1 MPDTLHEVARRM
13 AAAGRLPGLAEG
25 ARGRMCRPD
34 ESTPDWWAVASEGD
48 LMCAAIQH
56 AMSKKWLVRFI
67 HRLPPLDGSYV
78 DVIGPLLLAAADGT
92 TALSVLLAV
101 EKACDAAEG
110 ASDAK
115 A

>member
-56 AMSKKWLVRFI
+56 ADSKEWTVRI
-67 HRLPPLDGSYV
+67 GLGAV
-78 DVIGPLLLAAADGT
+78 VVIYLRQDNTLFKAGERGT
-92 TALSVLLAV
+92 TAMSVLLAV
-101 EKACDAAEG
+101 EKACDAAEANG
-110 ASDAK
+110 GGR
-115 A
+115 

>member
-48 LMCAAIQH
+48 LMHAAIRR
-56 AMSKKWLVRFI
+56 SVR
-67 HRLPPLDGSYV
+67 RLREEAEEMAATVEGS
-78 DVIGPLLLAAADGT
+78 
-92 TALSVLLAV
+92 
-101 EKACDAAEG
+101 
-110 ASDAK
+110 SDERP
-115 A
+115 